1 MSTSQRIFIE
11 PLNVNPYFADFNI
24 DGLGPQIKEGPT
36 ELRLHELVY
45 EGRCGRKQA
54 LFEFADVMYYTLR
67 EEAFEAFQRR
77 HGPLENAFP
86 EWFHEKLDQFFRILL
101 FESVRVSRCVD
112 RSVLFK
118 DTDFPV
124 GKEFTIVRFNDEGI
138 QPDETEQVIEPEH
151 NSHRLWYE
159 LAQSVTERPK
169 DRLKAAREWLA
180 KFRRQYELP
189 RSFETGWGKNQE
201 RNRIIFKYLDRGMA
215 RADVCK
221 ELDKHT
227 VETIRALQVRGLHK
241 WVDGWKDRE
250 GRKAIQ
256 RLFSKLLTRI
266 A

>member
-1 MSTSQRIFIE
+1 MCCQKRFTRPFLSRAPRCIVARPSELPEGGSIPAALVCTNRWSAFVADFRFASSSLIRLCSGNEYFSQRIFIE
-11 PLNVNPYFADFNI
+11 PLDVNPYFADFNI

-101 FESVRVSRCVD
+101 FESVRVSRCVN
-112 RSVLFK
+112 RGVLFE

-124 GKEFTIVRFNDEGI
+124 SKEFTIVRFNDEGI

-159 LAQSVTERPK
+159 LAQAVTERRK
-169 DRLKAAREWLA
+169 DRLKCSLGNGSARFPESNTHVLA
-180 KFRRQYELP
+180 PCKG
-189 RSFETGWGKNQE
+189 GW
-201 RNRIIFKYLDRGMA
+201 
-215 RADVCK
+215 
-221 ELDKHT
+221 
-227 VETIRALQVRGLHK
+227 
-241 WVDGWKDRE
+241 
-250 GRKAIQ
+250 
-256 RLFSKLLTRI
+256 
-266 A
+266 

>member
-11 PLNVNPYFADFNI
+11 PLDVNPYFADFNI

-101 FESVRVSRCVD
+101 FASVQVSRCVN
-112 RSVLFK
+112 RGVLFE

-124 GKEFTIVRFNDEGI
+124 SKEFTIVRFNDEGI

-159 LAQSVTERPK
+159 LAQAVTERRK

-180 KFRRQYELP
+180 RFRKQYP
-189 RSFETGWGKNQE
+189 RPSSFKRGWWKNQE
-201 RNRIIFKYLDRGMA
+201 RDRIIVNCLDRGMA
-215 RADVCK
+215 PWDICK
-221 ELDKHT
+221 ELDRF
-227 VETIRALQVRGLHK
+227 TITTLEALKSEGFNK
-241 WVDGWKDRE
+241 WIDGWHDPKTRGAIRSLFCKVRDR
-250 GRKAIQ
+250 RA
-256 RLFSKLLTRI
+256 
-266 A
+266 